1 MPKVKD
7 RSTLTK
13 SDLEKWYQ
21 LALKGLEDG
30 TYDTPAKAAQAHGLR
45 KSSLGHHR
53 NGRHSRQVAHHDQ
66 QIFTPMTEKAI
77 VRWILKLD
85 DYGMPARV
93 DYLTG
98 AVMELAKNEQS
109 RQVQVRN
116 QPQGKNPT

>member
-1 MPKVKD
+1 
-7 RSTLTK
+7 
-13 SDLEKWYQ
+13 
-21 LALKGLEDG
+21 
-30 TYDTPAKAAQAHGLR
+30 
-45 KSSLGHHR
+45 
-53 NGRHSRQVAHHDQ
+53 
-66 QIFTPMTEKAI
+66 MTEKAI